1 IACCWTPIPRIHSAM
16 PSQVITAMLPNDR
29 LRGPAHDTTS
39 GNTPQ
44 CPQGPLQPPVR
55 HQRLAAHWV
64 PRFIPHLLHQRPV
77 GRVELKL
84 PVSFPVD
91 EVSLDG
97 QMAPGVEE
105 RRAMKL
111 PAGE

>member
-44 CPQGPLQPPVR
+44 CPQGPLEPPVR
-55 HQRLAAHWV
+55 RQVPHAGLSATTRRRHYMPHALAQHSNQNARRL
-64 PRFIPHLLHQRPV
+64 LLGYQN
-77 GRVELKL
+77 E
-84 PVSFPVD
+84 ST
-91 EVSLDG
+91 SLLASETLG
-97 QMAPGVEE
+97 GLE
-105 RRAMKL
+105 RASS
-111 PAGE
+111 